1 MHLFEERKSE
11 QKPEDQK
18 QEHGWNGW
26 EEEAEKIES
35 GEKAN
40 ETMFCIERLV
50 SGAELEKKEPCG
62 EKVGAGGEGVTSGAA
77 SWRRNA
83 ECTQLSLSELLK

>member
-1 MHLFEERKSE
+1 MHLFEEERKSE
-11 QKPEDQK
+11 QKPEDKK
-18 QEHGWNGW
+18 QEDGWNGW

-50 SGAELEKKEPCG
+50 SGRSWTG
-62 EKVGAGGEGVTSGAA
+62 EEGAA
-77 SWRRNA
+77 WRKRRSRRRRSDFWCCKL
-83 ECTQLSLSELLK
+83 EEKC

>member
-1 MHLFEERKSE
+1 MHVFEERKSE
-11 QKPEDQK
+11 QKPEHKKPED
-18 QEHGWNGW
+18 GWNGW

-50 SGAELEKKEPCG
+50 SGR
-62 EKVGAGGEGVTSGAA
+62 
-77 SWRRNA
+77 SWRRRSRV
-83 ECTQLSLSELLK
+83 EKEEEQEEKE